1 MPVASF
7 AASPEKGHEV
17 AKEAGVAS
25 RLAADKLLEAIPT
38 DKRNVF
44 LSDLRAFVLGVEQSM
59 GSQE

>member
-1 MPVASF
+1 MKLPRKRALR
-7 AASPEKGHEV
+7 P
-17 AKEAGVAS
+17 